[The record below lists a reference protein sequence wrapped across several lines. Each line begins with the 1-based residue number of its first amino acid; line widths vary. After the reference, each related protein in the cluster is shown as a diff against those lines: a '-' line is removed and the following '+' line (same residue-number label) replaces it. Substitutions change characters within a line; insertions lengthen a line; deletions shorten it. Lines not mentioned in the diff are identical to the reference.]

1 MSIDQLSKS
10 YTEFWEDV
18 LLDAQTTGELQ
29 ATAFFEKYAAIAA
42 ENGDCSDLER
52 GHARKE
58 GPNGYQIDGYD
69 LDREQNEFVIAVSDF
84 RSGTDLQKLNLSA
97 LGILFRRGER
107 FFENSLRSDFV
118 SQLEETSDAFQV
130 AHLIHKNADLIRRV
144 RIIVF
149 SNARLVAR
157 KRQVES
163 KNSCDRIFNFSVL
176 DFSRYVDIIESRTG
190 SEPIDIDI
198 TELNGT
204 AVPFIKA
211 FSGGEE
217 YESYLIALP
226 GTLVAEIYS
235 RYGARL
241 LEQNVRTFLQ
251 ARTKVNRGIINTII
265 DRPDM
270 FFAYNNGLTATA
282 SGVKMEPLSNG
293 GLGLSEVTNL
303 QIVNGGQTT
312 ASILYARDRTH
323 SDLSSVY
330 VQMKLSVVKPNM
342 IEEVVPKISRF
353 ANTQNRISE
362 ADFFASHP
370 FHLEMEKISRR
381 LTAPPKDG
389 ALNGSRWFY
398 ERARGQYKDE
408 QAYMREGKRKRF
420 QLQYPQNQLV
430 IKTDVSKY
438 ELTFDCK
445 PHLVSRGAQKAFL
458 AFADEISER
467 WEKDAQKLGEGYF
480 KDLMSK
486 AIVFRWTDRMIGT
499 SAWYRGDRGYKAQIV
514 TYTVAWVVN
523 KIRQELNSEIDL
535 RQIWV
540 RQSMP
545 EALEQVLTNAAPL
558 VAAVIKD
565 APELVRNISEY
576 AKRLDCWEAVKSQVQ
591 LTTLPADIEKCVI
604 DRSEVRRIKRDDRA
618 TKKLDDDIDLEVQL
632 LNLIP
637 HLNTIREA
645 ANRNGILSPMEN
657 KAIDKLSSG
666 KFQLTK
672 SEKKVMRDLF
682 VKLDAVGVELPSV
695 V

>member
-1 MSIDQLSKS
+1 MSIDNLHVL
-10 YTEFWEDV
+10 YDEFWEDI

-42 ENGDCSDLER
+42 ENGDCGDLER
-52 GHARKE
+52 SHARKE
-58 GPNGYQIDGYD
+58 GSNGYQIDGYD
-69 LDREQNEFVIAVSDF
+69 LDRERREFVLVVSDF
-84 RSGTDLQKLNLSA
+84 RSGTELQSLNLST

-107 FFENSLRSDFV
+107 FFENSLRSEFI

-130 AHLIHKNADLIRRV
+130 AHLIYTNANFIRRV

-157 KRQVES
+157 KRQIES
-163 KNSCDRIFNFSVL
+163 KQVGGIIFNFSAL
-176 DFSRYVDIIESRTG
+176 DFSRYYDIIESKTG

-198 TELNGT
+198 EELNGG
-204 AVPFIKA
+204 AIPYIKA

-226 GTLVAEIYS
+226 GKLVAEIYS

-251 ARTKVNRGIINTII
+251 ARTKVNRGIINTIN

-282 SGVKMEPLSNG
+282 TEVKLKPLPSG

-312 ASILYARDRTH
+312 ASILYARDRNN

-330 VQMKLSVVKPNM
+330 VQMKLSVVKTNM
-342 IEEVVPKISRF
+342 IEDVVQKISRF

-362 ADFFASHP
+362 ADFFASHS

-389 ALNGSRWFY
+389 ALNASRWFY
-398 ERARGQYKDE
+398 ERARGQYKDA
-408 QAYMREGKRKRF
+408 QAYIRDSERKRF
-420 QLQYPQNQLV
+420 QLRYPKDQLI

-445 PHLVSRGAQKAFL
+445 PFLVSQGAQKAFL
-458 AFADEISER
+458 AFANEISIR
-467 WEKDAQKLGEGYF
+467 WEKDAKEFGEGYF

-499 SAWYRGDRGYKAQIV
+499 SEWYRSDRGYKAQIV

-523 KIRQELNSEIDL
+523 QVRQNLNAELNLREI
-535 RQIWV
+535 WA
-540 RQSMP
+540 RQSVP
-545 EALEQVLTNAAPL
+545 EALALVLSNAAPR

-565 APELVRNISEY
+565 APESVRNISEY
-576 AKRLDCWEAVKSQVQ
+576 AKRSDCWVAVQSKVV
-591 LTTLPADIEKCVI
+591 LTLPDNIGRHVI
-604 DRSEVRRIKRDDRA
+604 DWSKAKQIRNDDRA
-618 TKKLDDDIDLEVQL
+618 TKKIDDDIDFDMQL

-637 HLNTIREA
+637 HLDEIKEA
-645 ANRNGILSPMEN
+645 ANRNSILSPIGS
-657 KAIDKLSSG
+657 KAIGKLSSG

-672 SEKKVMRDLF
+672 SEKKVIRELLSN
-682 VKLDAVGVELPSV
+682 LDAVGVELPKI
-695 V
+695 

>member
-1 MSIDQLSKS
+1 MSTEILQNL

-18 LLDAQTTGELQ
+18 LLDAQVTGELQ
-29 ATAFFEKYAAIAA
+29 ATAFFEKFAAVAA

-52 GHARKE
+52 SHARKE
-58 GPNGYQIDGYD
+58 GSNGYQIDGFS
-69 LDREQNEFVIAVSDF
+69 LDRERGEFILAVSDF
-84 RSGTDLQKLNLSA
+84 RVSTELQRLNLST
-97 LGILFRRGER
+97 LGVLFRRGER

-130 AHLIHKNADLIRRV
+130 AYLIHTSASLIRRV
-144 RIIVF
+144 RFIVF

-157 KRQVES
+157 KRQIES
-163 KNSCDRIFNFSVL
+163 KKSCNRIFNFSAL

-190 SEPIDIDI
+190 SEPIDINI
-198 TELNGT
+198 GELNGG
-204 AVPFIKA
+204 AVPYIKA
-211 FSGGEE
+211 YSGGEE

-251 ARTKVNRGIINTII
+251 ARTKVNRGIINTIN
-265 DRPDM
+265 DRPEM

-282 SGVKMEPLSNG
+282 SGVKTESLPNG

-312 ASILYARDRTH
+312 ASILYARDRANA
-323 SDLSSVY
+323 DLSSVY
-330 VQMKLSVVKPNM
+330 VQMKLSVVKASM
-342 IEEVVPKISRF
+342 IEKVVPKISRY

-362 ADFFASHP
+362 ADFFASHA

-381 LTAPPKDG
+381 LNAPPKDG

-398 ERARGQYKDE
+398 ERARGQYKDA
-408 QAYMREGKRKRF
+408 QAYMRDGERKRF
-420 QLQYPQNQLV
+420 QLQYPRDQLV

-445 PHLVSRGAQKAFL
+445 PFLVSQGAQKAFL
-458 AFADEISER
+458 AFANQISER
-467 WEKDAQKLGEGYF
+467 WEKDAQQLGEGYF

-486 AIVFRWTDRMIGT
+486 AIVFRWTDRTIGT
-499 SAWYRGDRGYKAQIV
+499 SAWYRSDRGYKAQIV

-523 KIRQELNSEIDL
+523 KIRQDLNAEIDL

-540 RQSMP
+540 RQSVP
-545 EALEQVLTNAAPL
+545 ETLAQVLANAAPI

-565 APELVRNISEY
+565 APEQVRNVSEY
-576 AKRLDCWEAVKSQVQ
+576 AKRLDCWKAVKSKVH
-591 LTTLPADIEKCVI
+591 LTTLPSDIEKCVI
-604 DRSEVRRIKRDDRA
+604 DQNEVKRIKKDDRT

-637 HLNTIREA
+637 HLDEIRDA
-645 ANRNGILSPMEN
+645 ANRNGILSPIGSR
-657 KAIDKLSSG
+657 AIDKLSSG
-666 KFQLTK
+666 KFQITK
-672 SEKKVMRDLF
+672 SEKKVMRELLG
-682 VKLDAVGVELPSV
+682 KLDAVGVELPSM
-695 V
+695 